1 MISLV
6 IFPTAITWQLCFVR
20 NDIKTPPPCSAP
32 QSCWPYRSA
41 QDSPGQRAVCT
52 LGHTES
58 CYGERKAGQWQ
69 HSGVNC
75 DGIKA
80 HAQGKVH
87 HVSTTEWKQE
97 EETYSNSQGF
107 ELGLEC
113 EVKTGRE
120 R

>member
-1 MISLV
+1 MA
-6 IFPTAITWQLCFVR
+6 T
-20 NDIKTPPPCSAP
+20 
-32 QSCWPYRSA
+32 
-41 QDSPGQRAVCT
+41 
-52 LGHTES
+52 
-58 CYGERKAGQWQ
+58 QWC
-69 HSGVNC
+69 NC